1 MEYRIKYCKETINI
15 KMKIYPECGPCMLN
29 RALLFCE
36 KEDEETKERVIREVC
51 RVFSEKF
58 SSDIST
64 TEMAYL
70 RNRIIENI
78 TMDRDPMKTLK
89 EESLKAA
96 EKIYPRLEGYVKKI
110 KDGKER
116 FKVALKIALSG
127 NIVEFGARD
136 HKLDLN
142 KLEEEIFAVV
152 EGPLAVD
159 DSERIYENIKNS
171 KEILYVTDNA
181 GELIFDKIFIKE
193 LQKYVQIFV
202 APLSKPVQDDAWIED
217 IKKAG
222 IDTLCTI
229 IPRGDFIGVWFEKCS
244 KEFLKKWEDAD
255 FIIAKG
261 MACYET
267 LVDYPEMTKGKVALL
282 MKAKCKPV
290 ARHAGVPLR
299 SNVVKII

>member
-1 MEYRIKYCKETINI
+1 
-15 KMKIYPECGPCMLN
+15 MKIYPECGPCMLN

-36 KEDEETKERVIREVC
+36 NENEETKERVIREVC

-70 RNRIIENI
+70 RNQVIEKI
-78 TMDRDPMKTLK
+78 TEDMDPMKDLK
-89 EESLKAA
+89 EESLNAA
-96 EKIYPRLEGYVKKI
+96 EKIYPRLEKHVKEI
-110 KDGKER
+110 KDEKER
-116 FKVALKIALSG
+116 FKIALKIALSG

-136 HKLDLN
+136 HELDLN
-142 KLEEEIFAVV
+142 RLEEGIFAVV
-152 EGPLAVD
+152 EGPLAID
-159 DSERIYENIKNS
+159 DSEGIYENIKNS

-193 LQKYVQIFV
+193 LKKYAQVFV

-217 IKKAG
+217 VKKAG

-229 IPRGDFIGVWFEKCS
+229 IPRSDFIGVWFEKCN
-244 KEFLKKWEDAD
+244 KEFLKKWEEAD

-261 MACYET
+261 MGCYET
-267 LVDYPEMTKGKVALL
+267 LVDYPEKTNGKVGLL
-282 MKAKCKPV
+282 MRAKCKPV
-290 ARHAGVPLR
+290 ARHVGVPVGG
-299 SNVVKII
+299 NVVKII